1 MPRSSR
7 MEEWQMRRLHSVPT
21 LWLVIALVLAVN
33 SVHAAAAALKLAAQR
48 SPDGTVLAAT
58 VTDAGGSPVAGAA
71 VTFKVRTTFGW
82 LVVGETA
89 TDPAGRAAVTLP
101 FTSRPTEA
109 AVEVEQE
116 SGLLRAAILLERA
129 PLAEPAIRPG
139 RDVLKQLS
147 PQPGLISP
155 YPVPQM
161 FFLGL
166 IVGGV
171 WLTYAY
177 VVSLLVK
184 IRWAHSDNSSLDIR
198 RTPDWLGGQ
207 GRIQS

>member
-1 MPRSSR
+1 
-7 MEEWQMRRLHSVPT
+7 MRRLHSVLT
-21 LWLVIALVLAVN
+21 LWLVIALVLAIS
-33 SVHAAAAALKLAAQR
+33 SVHAAAALRLTAQR
-48 SPDGTVLAAT
+48 SPGGTVLAAT

-89 TDPAGRAAVTLP
+89 TDSAGRAAVTLP
-101 FTSRPTEA
+101 PASRPTEA

-129 PLAEPAIRPG
+129 ALSEPAIRPG
-139 RDVLKQLS
+139 RDVLRQLS

-161 FFLGL
+161 VFLGL

-184 IRWAHSDNSSLDIR
+184 IRLAR
-198 RTPDWLGGQ
+198 
-207 GRIQS
+207 

>member
-1 MPRSSR
+1 
-7 MEEWQMRRLHSVPT
+7 MRRLHSVAM
-21 LWLVIALVLAVN
+21 LWLVVTLILAVAP
-33 SVHAAAAALKLAAQR
+33 VHAAEATALTLTAQR
-48 SPDGTVLAAT
+48 SPGGTVLAAA
-58 VTDAGGSPVAGAA
+58 VTDAGGAPVAGAA

-101 FTSRPTEA
+101 STSRPTEA

-116 SGLLRAAILLERA
+116 SGLLRATILLEKA
-129 PLAEPAIRPG
+129 ALADPAIRPG
-139 RDVLKQLS
+139 RDVLRQLS

-161 FFLGL
+161 LFLGL

-184 IRWAHSDNSSLDIR
+184 IRWARSDNSSLDIR
-198 RTPDWLGGQ
+198 RTPDRLAGQ
-207 GRIQS
+207 GRIQF